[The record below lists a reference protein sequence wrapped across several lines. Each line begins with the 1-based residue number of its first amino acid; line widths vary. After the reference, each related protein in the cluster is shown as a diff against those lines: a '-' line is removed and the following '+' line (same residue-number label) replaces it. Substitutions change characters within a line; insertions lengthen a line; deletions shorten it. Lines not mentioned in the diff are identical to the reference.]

1 MDSREQALKLWVK
14 GLSYADI
21 ARNLK
26 VSRQR
31 VHQLVAPDK
40 ELREQVIEAAQGR
53 CRKCGIFVGK
63 SGHVHHKSVKVKQYN
78 HSSNLLL
85 VCPSCHMKL
94 HNTGKVKPCDPRPKD
109 PHAVALG
116 RKGGLKSWAGRK
128 VKLSP
133 ERRSEI
139 ARNAVNARW
148 RKDRERQVKGKRK
161 PR

>member
-1 MDSREQALKLWVK
+1 MDSREQALKLWLK
-14 GLSYADI
+14 GLTYADI

-31 VHQLVAPDK
+31 IQQLIAPDP
-40 ELREQVIEAAQGR
+40 EMRAAVIEQARGR
-53 CRKCGIFVGK
+53 CQKCGIFVGK

-78 HSSNLLL
+78 HHSNLML

-94 HNTGKVKPCDPRPKD
+94 HNTGKAKPCDPRPKN

-128 VKLSP
+128 AKISP

-148 RKDRERQVKGKRK
+148 RKYREQKGKK
-161 PR
+161 